1 MARQPFDDPYVYPG
15 TRTLKNHFGLH
26 DPSLLRLAEYAV
38 TRQRGLDAPSFPVTA
53 DGFKATHRHLFQDV
67 FPWAG
72 QIRTVGLT
80 HPQNATPFA
89 FPNMI
94 EDVLSKQFGTL
105 QGARGLAGL
114 GAAAFAAKV
123 ADHIGELNAIHAFR
137 EGNGRTMRL
146 HLRQLAAQAGHE
158 LDDTRMPA
166 KAWND
171 ASNISFH
178 KADSRPLAA
187 VIAQALGP
195 PARLAPTAAQVAAA
209 LSPDAS
215 LVYAAM
221 AEKVDRQMAKL
232 TPAGKAEMRRFVAEE
247 LVRREAAEGP
257 ILLTPEQR
265 SLATGPGAGPD
276 EIKRSDPAPP
286 KAPRRRR

>member
-1 MARQPFDDPYVYPG
+1 MARRPFDDPYVYPG
-15 TRTLKNHFGLH
+15 TQTLKNRFGLQ
-26 DPSLLRLAEYAV
+26 DPGLLRLAEYAV
-38 TRQRGLDAPSFPVTA
+38 TRQRGLDAPSFPLTA
-53 DGFKATHRHLFQDV
+53 GGFKAAHRHLFQDV

-94 EDVLSKQFGTL
+94 EDVLAKQFTTL
-105 QGARGLAGL
+105 QGARGLIGL
-114 GAAAFAAKV
+114 DAAAFAAKA

-158 LDDTRMPA
+158 LDETHMPV
-166 KAWND
+166 KEWND
-171 ASNISFH
+171 ASGISFH

-187 VIAQALGP
+187 VIARGLSP
-195 PARLAPTAAQVAAA
+195 PARLAPTAAQVAAS
-209 LSPDAS
+209 LSPDAR

-221 AEKVDRQMAKL
+221 AEKVDRQMVKL
-232 TPAGKAEMRRFVAEE
+232 SPAGKAEMRRFVAEE

-257 ILLTPEQR
+257 LQLTPEQR
-265 SLATGPGAGPD
+265 SLATDPAPKPD
-276 EIKRSDPAPP
+276 EIKHSGPSPPDAP
-286 KAPRRRR
+286 PRRR